1 MLCHPLVSQPPG
13 EEMKDN
19 FWGICRNV
27 GIGVGL
33 YSCGNVVSSRS
44 GLNEQVLCVEFLPPP
59 QIPEDSQH
67 KQHTVHAMTRLEQPA
82 SALT

>member
-1 MLCHPLVSQPPG
+1 MLCHPLVSQPPD

-19 FWGICRNV
+19 FWGICRTV
-27 GIGVGL
+27 GIGEDL
-33 YSCGNVVSSRS
+33 YSCRNVVSNRS
-44 GLNEQVLCVEFLPPP
+44 GLNEQVLCVEFLP
-59 QIPEDSQH
+59 QIPEDSHH